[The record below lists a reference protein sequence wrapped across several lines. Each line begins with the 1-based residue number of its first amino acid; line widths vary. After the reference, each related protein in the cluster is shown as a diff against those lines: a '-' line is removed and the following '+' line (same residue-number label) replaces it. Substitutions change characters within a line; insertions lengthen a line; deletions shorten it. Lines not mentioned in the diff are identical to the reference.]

1 MLQLIF
7 HAIGDYL
14 IQNDWMALNKKLRT
28 WKGEIAC
35 QIHCVTYALPFK
47 FICSWEAVA
56 AIYVTHYLIDRFNFV
71 GYFLAFRNW
80 VWKYEPSKTQ
90 AFTHEPHLDVSNFG
104 FSEGRPTF
112 ITIWLYIITDNV
124 FHIICNYVAIS
135 FL

>member
-28 WKGEIAC
+28 WKGELAC
-35 QIHCVTYALPFK
+35 QIHCITYALPFK

-56 AIYVTHYLIDRFNFV
+56 VIYVTHYLIDRFNFV
-71 GYFLAFRNW
+71 GWFLAFRNG
-80 VWKYEPSKTQ
+80 VWNVK
-90 AFTHEPHLDVSNFG
+90 NFG

-112 ITIWLYIITDNV
+112 ITVWLYIITDNI
-124 FHIICNYVAIS
+124 FHIICNYSAIQI
-135 FL
+135 FG